1 MADINYRYSM
11 IISSYHYLQACRI
24 GTDTKRAETEDGPQL
39 ETFENVISRSVS
51 LPPMSFRGA
60 RATRNPKIPHCTRDM
75 DFSLR
80 KISHPAHAGIRNDRK
95 EGRNDKKR
103 RVQGVEDSEKKRVQG
118 AK

>member
-1 MADINYRYSM
+1 MRP
-11 IISSYHYLQACRI
+11 L
-24 GTDTKRAETEDGPQL
+24 K
-39 ETFENVISRSVS
+39 NVISKERKPTPDVISKERER
-51 LPPMSFRGA
+51 L
-60 RATRNPKIPHCTRDM
+60 RNPKIPHYIWDM